1 MKFKEGDTHTFKV
14 VKLVDLPDEG
24 TYYVLRH
31 NSGRR
36 LLLPQNT
43 YKNYSI
49 EVGKTIECRVDRV
62 NCTGNVF
69 LEPKHPIYIE
79 GNSYL
84 FQITNNNKMINKE
97 LKIVDCFNNQITLEM
112 FINETELHITNNTI
126 ELKVV
131 RIKKGKPIVSFGQ
144 DYYRRFVPLIGH
156 KFEFNIE
163 SVSKNNYDDEVYLLR
178 SGSLPRAEL
187 KTHHYNHFG
196 FSIGSSII
204 ATILS
209 INDDGTLKVEPDNP
223 FYKIGQSYEF
233 SIETYEK
240 SESDQKPLLIVY
252 DNLHK
257 NIGIPLDYK
266 QFNIIKE
273 KTRVLCRVIGFRK
286 GKPKLEIIGF

>member
-49 EVGKTIECRVDRV
+49 EVGNTIECRIDRV

-84 FQITNNNKMINKE
+84 FQITNNNKLINKE
-97 LKIVDCFNNQITLEM
+97 LTIVDCFNNQITLET
-112 FINETELHITNNTI
+112 FNYENELHIINNTI

-131 RIKKGKPIVSFGQ
+131 RIKKGKPIVSLGQ
-144 DYYRRFVPLIGH
+144 DYYRRFASLIGH

-163 SVSKNNYDDEVYLLR
+163 SISKNNYDDEVYILR
-178 SGSLPRAEL
+178 NGSLPRAEL

-196 FSIGSSII
+196 FSIGTSIS

-209 INDDGTLKVEPDNP
+209 INEDGTLKVEPDNP
-223 FYKIGQSYEF
+223 FYEIGQNYEF
-233 SIETYEK
+233 SIDTFEESET
-240 SESDQKPLLIVY
+240 DQKPLLIVY
-252 DNLHK
+252 DSLHK
-257 NIGIPLDYK
+257 NIGIPLDYE
-266 QFNIIKE
+266 QYNILKE